1 MAYPERLERRTRQ
14 MARVG
19 AGARRVL
26 RRVVAA
32 QEADARRINRIFDD
46 VDVVLSPTLTRAP
59 LPVGKYEGRG
69 AMRTFNGAAGFVAFN
84 PVWNHIG
91 NPAAAL
97 PAGFDD
103 RGLPLSVQLGGPP
116 DSETTL
122 LSLAR
127 QLEEARPWAGAR
139 PPVS

>member
-1 MAYPERLERRTRQ
+1 
-14 MARVG
+14 MARIGAVG
-19 AGARRVL
+19 RRVL
-26 RRVVAA
+26 RRAVAA
-32 QEADARRINRIFDD
+32 QAADARRVNRIFDD

-59 LPVGKYEGRG
+59 LPVGRYEGCG

-91 NPAAAL
+91 NPAAAV

-103 RGLPLSVQLGGPP
+103 SGLPLSIQLAGPP
-116 DSETTL
+116 DSEMTL
-122 LSLAR
+122 LSLGH
-127 QLEEARPWAGAR
+127 QLEVARPWAGAR